1 MLSGRRL
8 RCARDDGQ
16 LTVLVIGYCFIAAV
30 LIIVGVDV
38 SKVFL
43 ARRALA
49 SVADAAALAA
59 AQAAD
64 RAALYAGAGGCGNV
78 LPLDPSA
85 AGQQVDAALS
95 DDLADLHQTFATVQ
109 PPLVDVAA
117 GTVTV
122 HLSGAVRVPFG
133 RVLALLD
140 PARADGLVQVGVTAS
155 AESPVTAPG
164 GC

>member
-1 MLSGRRL
+1 VLSRR
-8 RCARDDGQ
+8 RDDDGQ
-16 LTVLVIGYCFIAAV
+16 LTVLIIGYTFLAAV
-30 LIIVGVDV
+30 LIVVGVDV

-43 ARRALA
+43 ARRALS

-64 RAALYAGAGGCGNV
+64 RAAVYAGAAGCGGV
-78 LPLDPSA
+78 LPIDPA
-85 AGQQVDAALS
+85 AAAQQVEASLV
-95 DDLADLHQTFATVQ
+95 DDLADLRQTFAVVGM
-109 PPLVDVAA
+109 PVVDVVT

-122 HLSGAVRVPFG
+122 HLEGDVAVPFG

-140 PARADGLVQVGVTAS
+140 PGRADGRVHVAVTAS

>member
-1 MLSGRRL
+1 VLRSPRRG
-8 RCARDDGQ
+8 DDGS
-16 LTVLVIGYCFIAAV
+16 LTVLIIGFTFIAAV
-30 LIIVGVDV
+30 LVVIGVDV

-43 ARRALA
+43 ARRALS

-59 AQAAD
+59 AQEVD
-64 RAALYAGAGGCGNV
+64 RAAVYAGAAGCGGV
-78 LPLDPSA
+78 LPIDPET
-85 AGQQVDAALS
+85 AGQQVNASVA
-95 DDLADLHQTFATVQ
+95 DDLADLRQSFAVVQ
-109 PPLVDVAA
+109 PPVADVAA

-122 HLSGAVRVPFG
+122 RLTGDVAVPFG

-140 PARADGLVQVGVTAS
+140 PGRADGRVHVAVTAS

>member
-1 MLSGRRL
+1 MLTAPRR
-8 RCARDDGQ
+8 RRDDGS
-16 LTVLVIGYCFIAAV
+16 LTVLVIGFTFILAV
-30 LIIVGVDV
+30 LVVVGVDV

-59 AQAAD
+59 AQSAD
-64 RAALYAGAGGCGNV
+64 RAAIYAGAASCGGV
-78 LPLDPSA
+78 LPLDPTT
-85 AGQQVDAALS
+85 AGQQVDASLA
-95 DDLADLHQTFATVQ
+95 DDLADLHQTFAELQ
-109 PPLVDVAA
+109 PPQVTVVD

-122 HLSGAVRVPFG
+122 ALAGQVKVPFG

-140 PARADGLVQVGVTAS
+140 PGRADGQVHVAVSAS
-155 AESPVTAPG
+155 AASPITAPD

>member
-1 MLSGRRL
+1 MLIH
-8 RCARDDGQ
+8 RDNDGGS
-16 LTVLVIGYCFIAAV
+16 LTVLVIGYTFLAAV
-30 LIIVGVDV
+30 LVVVGVDV

-43 ARRALA
+43 ARRALS

-64 RAALYAGAGGCGNV
+64 RAAVYAGGAGCGGV
-78 LPLDPSA
+78 LPIDATA
-85 AGQQVDAALS
+85 AVEQVQASLTE
-95 DDLADLHQTFATVQ
+95 DLADLGQTFVLVG
-109 PPLVDVAA
+109 PPVTDVAN

-122 HLSGAVRVPFG
+122 HLSGEVAVPFG
-133 RVLALLD
+133 KVLALLD
-140 PARADGLVQVGVTAS
+140 PSRADGRVHVSVAAS